1 MIKGMIFAA
10 GMGTRLRPLTDTT
23 PKALIEVGGRPMLRH
38 VIEAMASAGVGEIV
52 VNVHHL
58 AQNIIEYI
66 DCERDN
72 LPARIVISDESD
84 SLLETGGGLLRAAP
98 LLADAEAV
106 ILHNADI
113 LSSAYLGLMLEY
125 FRFIGEADALLMV
138 DPARE
143 SSRRLLLDDGG
154 RIRGRIN
161 LSTGTVTPAGLDADG
176 LLRAAFSGIHV
187 IGPRIFGP
195 LAEYSAMTG
204 RSAFSIMDFY
214 LSDDS
219 RLRLQGYVA
228 EKPGMWFDI
237 GRPESLVAARAA
249 LARNQ
254 R

>member
-23 PKALIEVGGRPMLRH
+23 PKALIEVGGRPMLLH
-38 VIEAMASAGVGEIV
+38 VIDAMASAGVSEIV

-58 AQNIIEYI
+58 ARNIVEYI
-66 DCERDN
+66 DRERDN
-72 LPARIVISDESD
+72 LPAHVVISDESD

-113 LSSAYLGLMLEY
+113 LSSADLGLMLSY
-125 FRFIGEADALLMV
+125 FRYLGDVDALLMV

-143 SSRRLLLDDGG
+143 SSRRLLLDDRG
-154 RIRGRIN
+154 RVMGRIN
-161 LSTGTVTPAGLDADG
+161 LSTEVVTPDGLDADG
-176 LLRAAFSGIHV
+176 LLRAAFSGIH
-187 IGPRIFGP
+187 IISPRILGP
-195 LAEYSAMTG
+195 LARYSDETG

-214 LSDDS
+214 LNEAS

-237 GRPESLVAARAA
+237 GRPESLAAARAA
-249 LARNQ
+249 LAPNPG
-254 R
+254 